1 MMEML
6 ARARLATGAPHLAK
20 ALGDPDRS
28 PMALTFRAA
37 LLLLAAREIGQNV
50 DRLATRTG
58 TTRSFV
64 ARCARRLLDHGV
76 WADGETVCEWGDEGP
91 AHPSF
96 WNDVAVAEGKM
107 CRRVDESGAFE
118 WDPVGDW
125 IKFYEYRDPSKPSGA
140 HYVPHPRSVP
150 AAPVV
155 WAVVEEE
162 DDEDAA
168 AAAVPEAVPAVI
180 ARAAVLPRLE
190 PAVPAGVLP
199 RDLPAAQPEAAES
212 PAPAPERPRPQLM
225 ENDPVG
231 RHFPDAQ
238 WMG

>member
-1 MMEML
+1 MIHML
-6 ARARLATGAPHLAK
+6 TRARAVPADPRLATV
-20 ALGDPDRS
+20 LGDPDRS

-50 DRLATRTG
+50 DRLASRTG

-76 WADGETVCEWGDEGP
+76 WADGQTVCEWGDEGP

-107 CRRVDESGAFE
+107 CRRVDEHGAFE
-118 WDPVGDW
+118 WAPVGDW
-125 IKFYEYRDPSKPSGA
+125 IKFYEYRDPSQPSGA
-140 HYVPHPRSVP
+140 HYVPHPRGVP
-150 AAPVV
+150 AAPVE
-155 WAVVEEE
+155 WAAVED

-168 AAAVPEAVPAVI
+168 PTTAPKAIPVVAIRPAAA
-180 ARAAVLPRLE
+180 LP
-190 PAVPAGVLP
+190 PV
-199 RDLPAAQPEAAES
+199 LPAALPQAAES
-212 PAPAPERPRPQLM
+212 PAHVPERPRTLAD
-225 ENDPVG
+225 DPVG
-231 RHFPDAQ
+231 RLFPDAQ

>member
-6 ARARLATGAPHLAK
+6 ARARLATAAPHPVK

-37 LLLLAAREIGQNV
+37 LLLLAAREVGQNV
-50 DRLATRTG
+50 DRLAARTG

-107 CRRVDESGAFE
+107 CRRVDETGAFE
-118 WDPVGDW
+118 WAPVGDW
-125 IKFYEYRDPSKPSGA
+125 IKFYEYRDPSRPSGA
-140 HYVPHPRSVP
+140 HYVPHPRSAPTAPLEWAAVEDDDVAAAVTAQKAVPVIAIRP
-150 AAPVV
+150 AAPL
-155 WAVVEEE
+155 AP
-162 DDEDAA
+162 
-168 AAAVPEAVPAVI
+168 VP
-180 ARAAVLPRLE
+180 
-190 PAVPAGVLP
+190 
-199 RDLPAAQPEAAES
+199 PAAQPEVVDG
-212 PAPAPERPRPQLM
+212 PAPAPERPRPRTLAD
-225 ENDPVG
+225 DPVG
-231 RHFPDAQ
+231 RLFPDAQ

>member
-50 DRLATRTG
+50 DRLASRTG

-107 CRRVDESGAFE
+107 CRRVDESGEFDWA
-118 WDPVGDW
+118 PVGDW

-150 AAPVV
+150 AVPVE
-155 WAVVEEE
+155 WERADGEEE
-162 DDEDAA
+162 LTAIE
-168 AAAVPEAVPAVI
+168 P
-180 ARAAVLPRLE
+180 E
-190 PAVPAGVLP
+190 PAPLVAVRLTAALP
-199 RDLPAAQPEAAES
+199 RDLPAAQPEVVEV
-212 PAPAPERPRPQLM
+212 PAPAPERPRPKTLAD
-225 ENDPVG
+225 DPVG
-231 RHFPDAQ
+231 RLFPDAQ

>member
-50 DRLATRTG
+50 DRLAARTG

-140 HYVPHPRSVP
+140 HYVPHPRGVP
-150 AAPVV
+150 AAPVE
-155 WAVVEEE
+155 WDRADAEEE
-162 DDEDAA
+162 ATV
-168 AAAVPEAVPAVI
+168 AVEP
-180 ARAAVLPRLE
+180 E
-190 PAVPAGVLP
+190 PAPLVAVRLAATLP
-199 RDLPAAQPEAAES
+199 RDLPASRPAAVES
-212 PAPAPERPRPQLM
+212 PAPAPERPRTLAD
-225 ENDPVG
+225 DPVG
-231 RHFPDAQ
+231 RLFPDAQ

>member
-50 DRLATRTG
+50 DRLAARTG

-64 ARCARRLLDHGV
+64 GRCARRLLDHGV

-118 WDPVGDW
+118 WAPVGDW
-125 IKFYEYRDPSKPSGA
+125 IKYYEYRDPSQPSGA
-140 HYVPHPRSVP
+140 HYVPHPRGVP
-150 AAPVV
+150 AAPVE
-155 WAVVEEE
+155 WERAGGEE
-162 DDEDAA
+162 DSTAA
-168 AAAVPEAVPAVI
+168 TEP
-180 ARAAVLPRLE
+180 E
-190 PAVPAGVLP
+190 PAPLVAVRLTATLP
-199 RDLPAAQPEAAES
+199 RDLPIAQPAAVES
-212 PAPAPERPRPQLM
+212 PAPAPERPRPRTLAD
-225 ENDPVG
+225 DPVG
-231 RHFPDAQ
+231 RLFPDAQ